1 MLTFSQLYYISME
14 ILETVELGLSLLSSS
29 CTKLLGEE
37 QEKGKEDIQ
46 RMAKTKRGTKECL

>member
-1 MLTFSQLYYISME
+1 ME